1 MATKV
6 LLKKSSVL
14 NKVPLV
20 SDLEYGELAL
30 NYANGKLFYKTASNE
45 IKSFASNDGVLQL
58 LGSGT
63 GISYNSGTGVISID
77 NTVAT
82 LSGSQSLT
90 NKTINLTSNTL
101 TGTLTQ
107 FNTALSD
114 DDFVAIAATQ
124 TLSNKTLVTLNVSSS
139 TQSTSSTTGA
149 GVIVGGLGVGGNIN
163 SGGSISG
170 TADITAGQKFK
181 FSTNAYM
188 EYNAVSD
195 SIDFVFV

>member
-1 MATKV
+1 MTTKV
-6 LLKKSSVL
+6 LLKKSSVQ

-20 SDLEYGELAL
+20 TDLGYGELAI
-30 NYANGKLFYKTASNE
+30 NYTDGKLYYKTASNT
-45 IKSFASNDGVLQL
+45 IKSFTEDSSNV
-58 LGSGT
+58 
-63 GISYNSGTGVISID
+63 
-77 NTVAT
+77 T
-82 LSGSQSLT
+82 LSGTQTLE

-101 TGTLTQ
+101 TGTLAQ

-114 DDFVAIAATQ
+114 DDFVALNATQ
-124 TLSNKTLVTLNVSSS
+124 TLSNKTLVTLNVSSN

-163 SGGSISG
+163 SGGSISA
-170 TADITAGQKFK
+170 TEDVITEQKFK
-181 FSTNAYM
+181 FSSNAYI